1 MARADNDGVI
11 GRIVVNRIDVRPVA
25 AFARTNDIAELITR
39 FKLCKI
45 CCRHRLAGLR
55 RINVEA
61 DSTLVEHLHNVVT
74 IRIQDLPET
83 PFIDNL
89 AVLIDFSDYVA
100 NGMDTLA
107 VGTAVVR
114 ARNTDERMTVL
125 CIVERMREIRIADRK
140 TAVVN
145 LTPHQVVLDIALTVT
160 PGEVAVLILLEPHHD
175 AGVING
181 LDVVDRFNVH
191 VPAHFALRVDNGI
204 LRIEVPLHR
213 TAHRIVPNCAR
224 GLGVLLHQ
232 IVDEIKAV
240 GELRINLSDLRLKH
254 IVMKTR

>member
-1 MARADNDGVI
+1 M
-11 GRIVVNRIDVRPVA
+11 P
-25 AFARTNDIAELITR
+25 
-39 FKLCKI
+39 
-45 CCRHRLAGLR
+45 
-55 RINVEA
+55 
-61 DSTLVEHLHNVVT
+61 
-74 IRIQDLPET
+74 
-83 PFIDNL
+83 
-89 AVLIDFSDYVA
+89 
-100 NGMDTLA
+100 
-107 VGTAVVR
+107 
-114 ARNTDERMTVL
+114 VL
-125 CIVERMREIRIADRK
+125 CIVERMREIRIADRE

-160 PGEVAVLILLEPHHD
+160 PGDVAVLILLEPHHD
-175 AGVING
+175 AGVIDG

-191 VPAHFALRVDNGI
+191 VPAHFAI